1 MMSWVHGRCWVV
13 VMVAALGAGGCNKSE
28 SNLKGDGGGG
38 GAANSAPVMG
48 TIHGKVTG
56 EDGKAISAAGATIM
70 VSIDGVG
77 AKSAERVNYNAGV
90 KGDGTYSQ
98 KLADGSYHAEATLEL
113 NWNGKVYHIR
123 MHPVQNNRVDQ
134 ESSAGITQD
143 FVWKLTGARPNGNG
157 TYGPN
162 LGMLYE
168 SYRNELHKSV
178 PPAPKGTKYV
188 FTLTPKGARI
198 DGGEAKVITFERT
211 LDKMEAQKDIPVAV
225 YTVTG
230 MEVLPDGTKRPL
242 VVRNPGL
249 TEYSESCEVTFAPG
263 SVLLNGYENATV
275 DFSRK
280 ME

>member
-1 MMSWVHGRCWVV
+1 
-13 VMVAALGAGGCNKSE
+13 
-28 SNLKGDGGGG
+28 
-38 GAANSAPVMG
+38 MG

-113 NWNGKVYHIR
+113 NWNGKVYHFR

-162 LGMLYE
+162 LGLLYE
-168 SYRNELHKSV
+168 FYRNDLKKSV

-198 DGGEAKVITFERT
+198 DGGEAKAITFERT
-211 LDKMEAQKDIPVAV
+211 LDKMEALKDIPVAV
-225 YTVTG
+225 YTVMGT
-230 MEVLPDGTKRPL
+230 EVLPDGTKRPL

-249 TEYSESCEVTFAPG
+249 TNYAESCEVTFGPG
-263 SVLLNGYENATV
+263 TVLLNGYENATV